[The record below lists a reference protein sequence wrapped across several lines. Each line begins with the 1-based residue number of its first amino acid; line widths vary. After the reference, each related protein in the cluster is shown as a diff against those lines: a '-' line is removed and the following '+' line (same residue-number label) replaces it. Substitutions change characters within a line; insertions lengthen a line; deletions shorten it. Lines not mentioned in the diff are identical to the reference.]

1 MNFFIIFRSLTGVF
15 DNLSSLSQAYMAD
28 ITPLKERPRYL
39 AQLESVVNITQ
50 CVGPLIAAIL
60 SKIHLYVPLLFP
72 CFSIMTRWTASGLY
86 LASFFYAIFFLPESV
101 RSVIEKKKLMA
112 TFDLIERERKCI
124 QQS

>member
-1 MNFFIIFRSLTGVF
+1 
-15 DNLSSLSQAYMAD
+15 
-28 ITPLKERPRYL
+28 
-39 AQLESVVNITQ
+39 
-50 CVGPLIAAIL
+50 
-60 SKIHLYVPLLFP
+60 
-72 CFSIMTRWTASGLY
+72 MTRWTASGLY

>member
-15 DNLSSLSQAYMAD
+15 DNLISLSQAYMAD

-39 AQLESVVNITQ
+39 AQLESVINIAQ

-60 SKIHLYVPLLFP
+60 SKIHL